1 MLDPIGRHPPP
12 GQPIPFKGVVLP
24 RIEITTQVLA
34 AIALIGALQ
43 LGLLA
48 SLLAGL
54 LVYELV
60 HVLAPSRN
68 GERVARRTGKIIVVA
83 LLAILVIVAT
93 GAGILGLISLLSGG
107 SDNLA
112 VLLQKMAEVVET
124 ARSHLPTWAL
134 SSLPADPDE
143 LRTTASTWLHEH
155 AGQLRSIGQDVWR
168 TLVHILIGMIIG
180 GMIAVSREVGGREHG
195 PLVHALTERVRL
207 LGAAFRSV
215 VFAQIRIS
223 ALNTALTALYL
234 FLVVPWIEAK
244 LPLTKTMVAV
254 TFIVGLLPVIGNLIS
269 NTIIVVVSLSVSP
282 LLAVSS
288 LVFLVVI
295 HKLEYFVN
303 ARVMGSQIHAR
314 AWELLLAMLVMDA
327 IFGISG
333 VVAAPIYYAYLKNEL
348 SAQNLI

>member
-1 MLDPIGRHPPP
+1 MLDPTERPQAPHQPLWGYGLAGR
-12 GQPIPFKGVVLP
+12 
-24 RIEITTQVLA
+24 RMEITSQILA
-34 AIALIGALQ
+34 AVALIGALK

-60 HVLAPSRN
+60 HLLAPSRN
-68 GERVARRTGKIIVVA
+68 NDLVGRRTGKIIAVA
-83 LLAILVIVAT
+83 LIAILVIVAVA
-93 GAGILGLISLLSGG
+93 AGILGLVSLLSGG
-107 SDNLA
+107 SDSLA
-112 VLLQKMAEVVET
+112 VLLQKMAEIIET
-124 ARSHLPTWAL
+124 ARAHLPAWAL
-134 SSLPADPDE
+134 GSLPADPDE
-143 LRTTASTWLHEH
+143 LKATASTWLRAH
-155 AGQLRSIGQDVWR
+155 ASELRFVGQEVWR

-180 GMIAVSREVGGREHG
+180 GIIAVSRETAAREHG
-195 PLVHALTERVRL
+195 SLVRALTDRVRL

-223 ALNTALTALYL
+223 ALNTAFTALYL
-234 FLVVPWIEAK
+234 FFIVPWIEVK

-254 TFIVGLLPVIGNLIS
+254 TFIAGLLPVIGNLIS
-269 NTIIVVVSLSVSP
+269 NTVIVVVSLSVSP

-314 AWELLLAMLVMDA
+314 AWELLLAMVVMETA
-327 IFGISG
+327 FGLSG
-333 VVAAPIYYAYLKNEL
+333 LVAAPIYYAYLKNEL
-348 SAQNLI
+348 SALKLI